1 MLERRSPSTGV
12 HALSRRSFLR
22 SAVLLSGAT
31 ALLAACAP
39 SAPPPTAAPAKPA
52 EAPKPTTVPAASP
65 AAAAA
70 SPSPAA
76 ASPVAAPAATT
87 APSPAAAAPSTV
99 ASPSPSPAAALP
111 APKPLVISGP
121 GSAATPL
128 KMAFVPSADSQKVL
142 GNGQPL
148 ADLLTRF
155 TGLTFQVSVPTSYAA
170 VIEAMGANNVDIG
183 WLAPFAF
190 VLAHDKFGAEVIL
203 ASVRGGS
210 KTYTGQI
217 ITQAD
222 SGIND
227 LAGLKGK
234 KFAFVDPGSASGFL
248 YPNALLAQNGIDYK
262 TYFSETVFAGGHD
275 KVVIAVYNKQVDGG
289 ATFGDSVE
297 GQVTDARTTVVGT
310 LPDVMTK
317 LKVIAKTNPIPND
330 TVSVRKGLDASL
342 VSLVRDGLLDVSKTD
357 DGKKL
362 LAALYNINGL
372 ATAEDKEYDSVRTAA
387 KVLNLNLEQELAPR

>member
-1 MLERRSPSTGV
+1 MPERRSPSAGSRP
-12 HALSRRSFLR
+12 LSRRSFLR
-22 SAVLLSGAT
+22 STIILSGAT

-39 SAPPPTAAPAKPA
+39 SAPSPTAAPAKPTD
-52 EAPKPTTVPAASP
+52 APKPTTAPAASP
-65 AAAAA
+65 AA

-76 ASPVAAPAATT
+76 AAPVAAPAATT
-87 APSPAAAAPSTV
+87 APPSPSPAASAPV
-99 ASPSPSPAAALP
+99 AASPSPSPAAALP
-111 APKPLVISGP
+111 PPKPLLASGL

-142 GNGQPL
+142 GSGQPL
-148 ADLLTRF
+148 SDLLTRF

-170 VIEAMGANNVDIG
+170 VIEAMGANNVDVG
-183 WLAPFAF
+183 WLAPFAY
-190 VLAHDKFGAEVIL
+190 VLAKDKFGAEVIL

-262 TYFSETVFAGGHD
+262 SYFSE
-275 KVVIAVYNKQVDGG
+275 
-289 ATFGDSVE
+289 
-297 GQVTDARTTVVGT
+297 
-310 LPDVMTK
+310 
-317 LKVIAKTNPIPND
+317 
-330 TVSVRKGLDASL
+330 
-342 VSLVRDGLLDVSKTD
+342 
-357 DGKKL
+357 
-362 LAALYNINGL
+362 
-372 ATAEDKEYDSVRTAA
+372 
-387 KVLNLNLEQELAPR
+387 